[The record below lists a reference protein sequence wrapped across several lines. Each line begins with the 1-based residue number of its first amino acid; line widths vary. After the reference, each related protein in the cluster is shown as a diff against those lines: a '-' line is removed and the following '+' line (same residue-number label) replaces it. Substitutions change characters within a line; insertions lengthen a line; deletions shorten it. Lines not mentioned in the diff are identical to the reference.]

1 MKKKNILTENWQIKL
16 LAIITAIFLW
26 FYIGVTRDSKK
37 KVPVPPQKKLH
48 SSEVIHDSGR

>member
-26 FYIGVTRDSKK
+26 FYIGVTRNSEK
-37 KVPVPPQKKLH
+37 KVPVPRQKKLH